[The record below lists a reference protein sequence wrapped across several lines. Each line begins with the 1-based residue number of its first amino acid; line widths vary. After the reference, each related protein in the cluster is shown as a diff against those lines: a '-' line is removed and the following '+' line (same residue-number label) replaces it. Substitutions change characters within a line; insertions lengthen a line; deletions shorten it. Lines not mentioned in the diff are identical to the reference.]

1 MSGASRGGKKGRE
14 RGAGKP
20 KPLTKKER
28 KEKKKKKKLA
38 RLEKRMLR

>member
-1 MSGASRGGKKGRE
+1 MSGGTRGGKKGRE

-20 KPLTKKER
+20 QPPTKKER

-38 RLEKRMLR
+38 RLEKRTLQ